1 MLISSSGS
9 RMGAPAG
16 GVEPGERA
24 AHVGKRLFH
33 SWQWII
39 GVDLVLQ
46 VDVAPIPDGLELL
59 KDRGDR
65 DDTLA
70 HDALTRGRRRIA
82 QVLDVRSE
90 EHTSELQSLAY
101 LVCRLLL
108 EKKKQARPSPEGRP
122 LIAAP

>member
-1 MLISSSGS
+1 MLISPSGS

-46 VDVAPIPDGLELL
+46 VDVAPIPDGLELP
-59 KDRGDR
+59 KDRADR
-65 DDTLA
+65 EDTLA
-70 HDALTRGRRRIA
+70 HDALTRGCRRMA
-82 QVLDVRSE
+82 QVLGVHVEDRRHPVPDWPSHVR
-90 EHTSELQSLAY
+90 A
-101 LVCRLLL
+101 
-108 EKKKQARPSPEGRP
+108 
-122 LIAAP
+122 

>member
-1 MLISSSGS
+1 MLISPSGS

-46 VDVAPIPDGLELL
+46 VDVPPIPDGLELL
-59 KDRGDR
+59 KDRSDR
-65 DDTLA
+65 DDALA
-70 HDALTRGRRRIA
+70 HDALTPRGLRIA
-82 QVLDVRSE
+82 QVIGVHVEDARTRVGDYPYHVGACPHGLPDADA
-90 EHTSELQSLAY
+90 QSHPA
-101 LVCRLLL
+101 
-108 EKKKQARPSPEGRP
+108 
-122 LIAAP
+122 I